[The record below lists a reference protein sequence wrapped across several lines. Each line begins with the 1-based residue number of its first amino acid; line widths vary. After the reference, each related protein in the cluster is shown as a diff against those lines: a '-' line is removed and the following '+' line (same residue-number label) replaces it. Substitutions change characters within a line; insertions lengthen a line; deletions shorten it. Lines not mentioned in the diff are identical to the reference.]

1 MSMPRKKLAKQR
13 SSIRRDSSLLSEA
26 AAPFLGFIYPPLFDR
41 PASLS
46 SAPRAVPILMGRRL
60 AVRFVVDHG
69 RCGRGE
75 GGFMKVRRNRSRGGK
90 QQEGDDD

>member
-46 SAPRAVPILMGRRL
+46 SAPPPCLSRTGAW
-60 AVRFVVDHG
+60 
-69 RCGRGE
+69 RCVSWLITADVGE
-75 GGFMKVRRNRSRGGK
+75 GR
-90 QQEGDDD
+90 EAL